1 MTPSKR
7 SQLIQRTRSSAS
19 CLRGLAYTSPLSYEE
34 KQDMYDAAKNL
45 EEAAHRI
52 SLDDYDGQT
61 RELILFAYALVGV
74 SGAVVGV
81 IATLLLT

>member
-1 MTPSKR
+1 
-7 SQLIQRTRSSAS
+7 
-19 CLRGLAYTSPLSYEE
+19 
-34 KQDMYDAAKNL
+34 MYNAAQNL

-61 RELILFAYALVGV
+61 RELILFAYLLANV
-74 SGAVVGV
+74 SGAAIGV

>member
-1 MTPSKR
+1 
-7 SQLIQRTRSSAS
+7 
-19 CLRGLAYTSPLSYEE
+19 
-34 KQDMYDAAKNL
+34 MYDAAKNL